1 MEYSKPKIL
10 SEDEVKMIF
19 IECFFRTVDIMK
31 RLDNV
36 GINDSDKAKTIYR
49 EFQDTWKDI
58 LLGYKR
64 DMVILAKQVKEG

>member
-1 MEYSKPKIL
+1 MEYSKPRIL